1 MAVEEATVI
10 VRVEVPAPVSEVGLK
25 PIVTPVGWPLADNEI
40 PELKPPVTALVIFD
54 VPELPCATETEAGEA
69 ERLKP
74 EETEPPAS
82 ALIRAAP
89 LGLPKPVAKS

>member
-1 MAVEEATVI
+1 MVED
-10 VRVEVPAPVSEVGLK
+10 PAPVIDVGLK
-25 PIVTPVGWPLADNEI
+25 AIVTPVGWPLADNETA
-40 PELKPPVTALVIFD
+40 ELKPPVTALVIFA

-74 EETEPPAS
+74 GVTKPAAS

-89 LGLPKPVAKS
+89 FGLPNPVTRS